1 MEIEIRLFATLQEY
15 LPKGSSRYSLKLK
28 IERENTVGDVLNKL
42 KIPKK
47 IPKLLFVNGKQVNED
62 SILQP
67 GDVISIFPPVGG
79 G

>member
-1 MEIEIRLFATLQEY
+1 MEIEVRLFATLQEY
-15 LPKGSSRYSLKLK
+15 LPKGGSRYSSKL
-28 IERENTVGDVLNKL
+28 RVGRGNTIKNVLNKL

-47 IPKLLFVNGKQVNED
+47 IPKLLFLNGKQVNED